1 VAATTAGAL
10 KVLIEGLSTGLM
22 AYADQPPTGKALPY
36 VLIHRALGAVPDP
49 LEDGK
54 LTTGTEPVQIE
65 VLQAEKDE
73 VYSVVPTLLAGLH
86 GARLAP
92 IGTPTPTK
100 ITYCVLVRNQQRVLD
115 LQDLTVRD
123 IIDVDVKREL

>member
-1 VAATTAGAL
+1 
-10 KVLIEGLSTGLM
+10 M

-36 VLIHRALGAVPDP
+36 ILVHREMGVVPDP
-49 LEDGK
+49 LEDGR

-73 VYSVVPTLLAGLH
+73 TYSVVPTLLAGLH
-86 GARLAP
+86 GARLQP

-100 ITYCVLVRNQQRVLD
+100 ITYCVLVRHYQRAPEM
-115 LQDLTVRD
+115 QDLTIRD